1 MKFLRELLEA
11 DHPEQQKVAI
21 YDLFMA
27 HRPGAGSQVSK
38 AVVSIEELDYAAT
51 DDDVADELS
60 NEHRLWGLGEVLR
73 DWRNARKAL
82 LSKGLYAE
90 AWEEGII
97 GLSTKGIKSAGDE
110 VKRLR
115 LLELGDED
123 EDNDEDF

>member
-11 DHPEQQKVAI
+11 DHPEEKKVAV

-27 HRPGAGSQVSK
+27 HRPGAGNQVNK
-38 AVVSIEELDYAAT
+38 AVVSIAELDYAET
-51 DDDVADELS
+51 DDDTAHELF
-60 NEHRLWGLGEVLR
+60 EKHRIWGLGDVLR
-73 DWRNARKAL
+73 NWKKARQAL
-82 LSKGLYAE
+82 LSKGLYAD

-97 GLSTKGIKSAGDE
+97 GLSTNGMKSAGDE